1 MRRWV
6 PGLLVALAAGAAM
19 AEDGSAGGITGSWVA
34 TEIAGAPVAEG
45 VVSWM
50 TLTAEGR
57 AQGQGGCN
65 GFTGGYRVEG
75 AALGFGPLAA
85 TRRACPP
92 AQMAQEAGFFA
103 ALGATRGFRIE
114 AGALL
119 LLDEGG
125 APVARLVPRE

>member
-19 AEDGSAGGITGSWVA
+19 AQDGVVGAWVA

-65 GFTGGYRVEG
+65 GFAGGYRIEG
-75 AALGFGPLAA
+75 TAPGFGPLAV

-92 AQMAQEAGFFA
+92 AQMAQEAGFLA
-103 ALGATRGFRIE
+103 ALGATRGFRVE
-114 AGALL
+114 AGTLL